1 MPIYV
6 AWSEILAACCGLPPQ
21 TVPEQAVAL
30 SCGIDVQLSG
40 FWSVVRA
47 WAPDLTS
54 RLIHYGFLATWDGR
68 CYAHTDNIDEFF
80 RTITRSSAR
89 NLPDDVVMGDEGA

>member
-1 MPIYV
+1 MRISLQHMPIYV

-40 FWSVVRA
+40 FWFVVRV
-47 WAPDLTS
+47 W
-54 RLIHYGFLATWDGR
+54 
-68 CYAHTDNIDEFF
+68 CF
-80 RTITRSSAR
+80 RT
-89 NLPDDVVMGDEGA
+89 

>member
-1 MPIYV
+1 MGTCAKKI
-6 AWSEILAACCGLPPQ
+6 
-21 TVPEQAVAL
+21 
-30 SCGIDVQLSG
+30 
-40 FWSVVRA
+40 
-47 WAPDLTS
+47 LTS
-54 RLIHYGFLATWDGR
+54 RQEILEYAGISKALYLKFIKMGFPVLYVDGR